1 MKSNSGYTLARVR
14 FEITLAPGA
23 AEQLRSLP
31 AHDRSK
37 VRDALEVHLRF
48 EPTKVSRSR
57 IKRLQGVNRPQ
68 YRLRV
73 GDIRVFYDV
82 KGRRVEILAIVP
94 KSGAA
99 EWLERLGETP

>member
-1 MKSNSGYTLARVR
+1 VR
-14 FEITLAPGA
+14 FEIVLAPGA

-37 VRDALEVHLRF
+37 VRDALEAHLRY

-57 IKRLQGVNRPQ
+57 IKRLRGLEQPQ

-73 GDIRVFYDV
+73 DEIRVLYDV
-82 KGRRVEILAIVP
+82 TEAEVHVLAIVP
-94 KSGAA
+94 KVQAQGWLDEKGTPAQESGA
-99 EWLERLGETP
+99 GEDEG